1 MNCAFTNQ
9 QRDMKTHPPI
19 SLWHLTCTRIF
30 NTEHDY
36 YKKGFDLVPQRI
48 VPRLAQEFGM
58 SLGVLRAVRAMD
70 KQLRRAFKIM
80 GCLGDWL
87 RATNGI
93 LQGCPLSV
101 VFINMLTTAW
111 KK

>member
-1 MNCAFTNQ
+1 MVGYGL
-9 QRDMKTHPPI
+9 D
-19 SLWHLTCTRIF
+19 
-30 NTEHDY
+30 
-36 YKKGFDLVPQRI
+36 YKKCFDLVPQCI
-48 VPRLAQEFGM
+48 ALRLAREFGM
-58 SLGVLRAVRAMD
+58 HLGLLRAVKAMYR
-70 KQLRRAFKIM
+70 QLRRAFKIM